1 MTIRINADL
10 LIPGRGEP
18 ITDGAVVIDGSTI
31 AYAGPASDAPDTPD
45 AEVGDVPTVLPG
57 LWECHG
63 HFIGERSPDPEM
75 WAKGSPVTRT
85 ARAVADVSRTLD
97 GGITSVR
104 ELGGLGLMMQ
114 PAIADGSM
122 RGPTIYGAGDVLS
135 TTGGHGD
142 THAFPLDWVQS
153 GSGFGVLCDGVPE
166 CLKAVRLQLR
176 GGARVIKVC
185 ASGGVISEVDD
196 PIHQQFSGEEL
207 HAIVAEAGRA
217 ERVVA
222 AHCHGKAGI
231 MAALDAGVKTIE
243 HGSYLDEEAALLMI
257 ERDAILVPTR
267 SIVAQLPEMEDILP
281 RYAYEKGVA
290 IADRHAEALKIAI
303 AAGVTIAMGTDFFIS
318 GDAYGRNSLE
328 IRHLQDAGMSALE
341 AIEAAT
347 ATGPLTLGPQAPAS
361 GQLVAGYD
369 ADVIAIDF
377 NPLADNTGWG
387 DRDRVTH
394 VWKSGHPVKQ
404 PAMTSPAFVIRN
416 T

>member
-1 MTIRINADL
+1 MTIRIEADL

-18 ITDGAVVIDGSTI
+18 IAVGTVVIDGSTI
-31 AYAGPASDAPDTPD
+31 VYAGPASDAPATPD
-45 AEVGDVPTVLPG
+45 TEVSNVPTVLPG

-63 HFIGERSPDPEM
+63 HFLGEQTPDPER
-75 WAKGSPVTRT
+75 WAKGSPVTQT
-85 ARAVADVSRTLD
+85 ARAVADVRRTLE

-104 ELGGLGLMMQ
+104 ETGGLGLMMQ

-122 RGPTIYGAGDVLS
+122 IGPTIYGAGNVLS

-142 THAFPLDWVQS
+142 AHALPLDWGQS
-153 GSGFGVLCDGVPE
+153 GSGFGLMCDGVPE
-166 CLKAVRLQLR
+166 CLKAGRLQLR
-176 GGARVIKVC
+176 RGASVIKIC
-185 ASGGVISEVDD
+185 ASGGVLSEVDN

-207 HAIVAEAGRA
+207 RAIIEEAGRA

-243 HGSYLDEEAALLMI
+243 HGSYLDEEAANLMI

-267 SIVAQLPEMEDILP
+267 YIVAQLVEMEDILP

-303 AAGVTIAMGTDFFIS
+303 AAGVTIAMGTDIFIS
-318 GDAYGRNSLE
+318 GDGYGRNSLE
-328 IRHLQDAGMSALE
+328 IRHLQDAGMSALG

-377 NPLADNTGWG
+377 DPLDDNTGWG
-387 DRDRVTH
+387 DRERVTH
-394 VWKSGHPVKQ
+394 VWKSGQAVKS
-404 PAMTSPAFVIRN
+404 T
-416 T
+416 

>member
-1 MTIRINADL
+1 MSVRINADL
-10 LIPGRGEP
+10 LIPGRGDP
-18 ITDGAVVIDGSTI
+18 VSDGTVVIDGSTI
-31 AYAGPASDAPDTPD
+31 TYAGPASDAPATPD
-45 AEVGDVPTVLPG
+45 AAVSSVPTVLPG

-63 HFIGERSPDPEM
+63 HFIGEHTPDPET
-75 WAKGSPVTRT
+75 WAKGSPITQT
-85 ARAVADVSRTLD
+85 ARAVADVRRTLD

-104 ELGGLGLMMQ
+104 ETGGLGLMMQ
-114 PAIADGSM
+114 PAIKDGSM
-122 RGPTIYGAGDVLS
+122 TGPTIYGAGDVLS

-153 GSGFGVLCDGVPE
+153 GSGFGVMCDGVPE

-176 GGARVIKVC
+176 RGARVIKIC
-185 ASGGVISEVDD
+185 ASGGVLSEVDN

-207 HAIVAEAGRA
+207 RAIVEEAGRA

-243 HGSYLDEEAALLMI
+243 HGSYLDEEAAQLMI

-267 SIVAQLPEMEDILP
+267 YIVAQLVEMEDILT

-290 IADRHAEALKIAI
+290 IADRHAEGLKIAI
-303 AAGVTIAMGTDFFIS
+303 AAGVTIAMGTDIFIS
-318 GDAYGRNSLE
+318 GDGYGRNSLE

-377 NPLADNTGWG
+377 DPLDDNTGWG
-387 DRDRVTH
+387 DRERVTH
-394 VWKSGHPVKQ
+394 VWKQGQAVKR
-404 PAMTSPAFVIRN
+404 PALA
-416 T
+416 

>member
-1 MTIRINADL
+1 MSVRVNADL
-10 LIPGRGEP
+10 LIPGRGDP
-18 ITDGAVVIDGSTI
+18 ITDGTVVIDGSTI
-31 AYAGPASDAPDTPD
+31 TYAGPASNAPVTPD
-45 AEVGDVPTVLPG
+45 AAVSNVPTVLPG

-63 HFIGERSPDPEM
+63 HFIGEHTPDPET
-75 WAKGSPVTRT
+75 WAKGSPITQT
-85 ARAVADVSRTLD
+85 ARAVADVRRTLD

-104 ELGGLGLMMQ
+104 ETGGLGLMMQ
-114 PAIADGSM
+114 PAIKDGSM
-122 RGPTIYGAGDVLS
+122 TGPTIYGAGDVLS

-153 GSGFGVLCDGVPE
+153 GSGFGVMCDGVPE

-176 GGARVIKVC
+176 RGASVIKIC
-185 ASGGVISEVDD
+185 ASGGVLSEVDN

-207 HAIVAEAGRA
+207 RAMVEEAGRA

-243 HGSYLDEEAALLMI
+243 HGSYLDEEAAQLMI

-267 SIVAQLPEMEDILP
+267 YIVAQLVEMEDLLT
-281 RYAYEKGVA
+281 RYAYEKGVL
-290 IADRHAEALKIAI
+290 IADRHAEGLKIAV
-303 AAGVTIAMGTDFFIS
+303 AAGVTIAMGTDIFIS
-318 GDAYGRNSLE
+318 GDGYGRNSLE

-377 NPLADNTGWG
+377 DPLDDNTGWG
-387 DRDRVTH
+387 DRKRVTH
-394 VWKSGHPVKQ
+394 VWKQGQAVKR
-404 PAMTSPAFVIRN
+404 PALA
-416 T
+416 

>member
-1 MTIRINADL
+1 MSVRVNADL
-10 LIPGRGEP
+10 LIPGRGDP
-18 ITDGAVVIDGSTI
+18 ITDGTVVIDGSTI
-31 AYAGPASDAPDTPD
+31 TYAGPASNAPVTPD
-45 AEVGDVPTVLPG
+45 AAVSNVPTVLPG

-63 HFIGERSPDPEM
+63 HFIGEHTPDPET
-75 WAKGSPVTRT
+75 WAKGSPITQT
-85 ARAVADVSRTLD
+85 ARAVADVRRTLD

-104 ELGGLGLMMQ
+104 ETGGLGLMMQ
-114 PAIADGSM
+114 PAIKDGSM
-122 RGPTIYGAGDVLS
+122 TGPTIYGAGDVLS

-153 GSGFGVLCDGVPE
+153 GSGFGVMCDGVPE

-176 GGARVIKVC
+176 RGASVIKIC
-185 ASGGVISEVDD
+185 ASGGVLSEVDN

-207 HAIVAEAGRA
+207 RAMVEEAGRA

-243 HGSYLDEEAALLMI
+243 HGSYLDEEAAQLMI

-267 SIVAQLPEMEDILP
+267 YIVAQLVEMEEILT
-281 RYAYEKGVA
+281 RYAYEKAVL
-290 IADRHAEALKIAI
+290 IADRHAEGLKIAV
-303 AAGVTIAMGTDFFIS
+303 AAGVTIAMGTDIFIS
-318 GDAYGRNSLE
+318 GDGYGRNSLE

-377 NPLADNTGWG
+377 DPLDDNTGWG
-387 DRDRVTH
+387 DRERVTH
-394 VWKSGHPVKQ
+394 VWKQGQAVKQ
-404 PAMTSPAFVIRN
+404 PAL
-416 T
+416 

>member
-1 MTIRINADL
+1 MSVRINADL
-10 LIPGRGEP
+10 LIPGRGDP
-18 ITDGAVVIDGSTI
+18 VSDGTVVIDGSTI
-31 AYAGPASDAPDTPD
+31 TYAGPASDAPVTPD
-45 AEVGDVPTVLPG
+45 AAVSSVPTVLPG
-57 LWECHG
+57 LRECHG
-63 HFIGERSPDPEM
+63 HFIGEHTPDPET
-75 WAKGSPVTRT
+75 WAKGSPITQT
-85 ARAVADVSRTLD
+85 ARAVADVRRTLD

-104 ELGGLGLMMQ
+104 ETGGLGLMMQ
-114 PAIADGSM
+114 PAIKDGSM
-122 RGPTIYGAGDVLS
+122 TGPTIYGAGDVLS

-142 THAFPLDWVQS
+142 THSFPLDWVQS
-153 GSGFGVLCDGVPE
+153 GSGFGVMCDGVPE

-176 GGARVIKVC
+176 RGASVIKIC
-185 ASGGVISEVDD
+185 ASGGVLSEVDN

-207 HAIVAEAGRA
+207 RAIVEEAGRA

-243 HGSYLDEEAALLMI
+243 HGSYLDEEAAQLMI

-267 SIVAQLPEMEDILP
+267 YIVAQLVEMEDILT

-290 IADRHAEALKIAI
+290 IADRHAEGLKIAI
-303 AAGVTIAMGTDFFIS
+303 AAGVTIAMGTDIFIS
-318 GDAYGRNSLE
+318 GDGYGRNSLE

-377 NPLADNTGWG
+377 DPLDDNTGWG
-387 DRDRVTH
+387 DRERVTH
-394 VWKSGHPVKQ
+394 VWKQGQAVKR
-404 PAMTSPAFVIRN
+404 PALA
-416 T
+416 

>member
-1 MTIRINADL
+1 VSVRINADL
-10 LIPGRGEP
+10 LIPGRGDP
-18 ITDGAVVIDGSTI
+18 VTDGTVVIDGSTI
-31 AYAGPASDAPDTPD
+31 TYAGPASDAPATPD
-45 AEVGDVPTVLPG
+45 AAVSSVPTVLPG

-63 HFIGERSPDPEM
+63 HFIGEHTPDPET
-75 WAKGSPVTRT
+75 WAKGSPITQT
-85 ARAVADVSRTLD
+85 ARAVADVRRTLD

-104 ELGGLGLMMQ
+104 ETGGLGLMMQ
-114 PAIADGSM
+114 PAIKDGSM
-122 RGPTIYGAGDVLS
+122 TGPTIYGAGDVLS

-153 GSGFGVLCDGVPE
+153 GSGFGVMCDGVPE

-176 GGARVIKVC
+176 RGARVIKIC
-185 ASGGVISEVDD
+185 ASGGVLSEVDN

-207 HAIVAEAGRA
+207 RAIVEEAGRA

-243 HGSYLDEEAALLMI
+243 HGSYLDEEAAQLMI

-267 SIVAQLPEMEDILP
+267 YIVAQLVEMEDILT

-290 IADRHAEALKIAI
+290 IADRHAEGLKIAI
-303 AAGVTIAMGTDFFIS
+303 AAGVTIAMGTDIFIS
-318 GDAYGRNSLE
+318 GDGYGRNSLE

-377 NPLADNTGWG
+377 DPLDDNTGWG
-387 DRDRVTH
+387 DRERVTH
-394 VWKSGHPVKQ
+394 VWKQGQAVKR
-404 PAMTSPAFVIRN
+404 PALA
-416 T
+416 

>member
-1 MTIRINADL
+1 MIRIQADL

-18 ITDGAVVIDGSTI
+18 IADGTVVIDGSTI
-31 AYAGPASDAPDTPD
+31 AYAGPASDAPVAPE
-45 AEVGDVPTVLPG
+45 AEVSNVPTVLPG

-63 HFIGERSPDPEM
+63 HFIGEHTPDPET
-75 WAKGSPVTRT
+75 WAKGSPITQT
-85 ARAVADVSRTLD
+85 ARAVADVRRTLD

-104 ELGGLGLMMQ
+104 EAGGLGLMMQ

-122 RGPTIYGAGDVLS
+122 TGPTIYGAGDVLS

-153 GSGFGVLCDGVPE
+153 GSGFGVMCDGVPE
-166 CLKAVRLQLR
+166 CLKAVRIQLR
-176 GGARVIKVC
+176 RGASVIKIC
-185 ASGGVISEVDD
+185 ASGGVISEVDN

-207 HAIVAEAGRA
+207 RAIVEEAGRA

-243 HGSYLDEEAALLMI
+243 HGSYLDEEAAQLMI
-257 ERDAILVPTR
+257 ELDAILVPTR
-267 SIVAQLPEMEDILP
+267 YIVAQLAEMEDILP

-303 AAGVTIAMGTDFFIS
+303 AAGVTIAMGTDIFIS
-318 GDAYGRNSLE
+318 GDGYGRNSRE

-377 NPLADNTGWG
+377 DPLEDSTGWG
-387 DRDRVTH
+387 DPERVTH
-394 VWKSGHPVKQ
+394 VWKSGKAVKT
-404 PAMTSPAFVIRN
+404 PS
-416 T
+416 

>member
-1 MTIRINADL
+1 MSVRINADL
-10 LIPGRGEP
+10 LIPGRGDP
-18 ITDGAVVIDGSTI
+18 VTDGTVVIDGSTI
-31 AYAGPASDAPDTPD
+31 TYAGPASDAPATPD
-45 AEVGDVPTVLPG
+45 AAVSSVPTVLPG

-63 HFIGERSPDPEM
+63 HFIGEHTPDPET
-75 WAKGSPVTRT
+75 WAKGSPITQT
-85 ARAVADVSRTLD
+85 ARAVADVRRTLD

-104 ELGGLGLMMQ
+104 ETGGLGLMMQ
-114 PAIADGSM
+114 PAIKDGSM
-122 RGPTIYGAGDVLS
+122 TGPTIYGAGDVLS

-153 GSGFGVLCDGVPE
+153 GSGFGVMCDGVPE

-176 GGARVIKVC
+176 RGASVIKIC
-185 ASGGVISEVDD
+185 ASGGVLSEVDN

-207 HAIVAEAGRA
+207 RAMVEEAGRA

-243 HGSYLDEEAALLMI
+243 HGSYLDEEAAQLMI

-267 SIVAQLPEMEDILP
+267 YIVAQLVEMEDILT
-281 RYAYEKGVA
+281 RYAYEKAVL
-290 IADRHAEALKIAI
+290 IADRHAEGLKIAV
-303 AAGVTIAMGTDFFIS
+303 AAGVTIAMGTDIFIS
-318 GDAYGRNSLE
+318 GDGYGRNSLE

-377 NPLADNTGWG
+377 DPLDDNTGWG
-387 DRDRVTH
+387 DRERVTH
-394 VWKSGHPVKQ
+394 VWKQGQAVKR
-404 PAMTSPAFVIRN
+404 PALA
-416 T
+416 

>member
-1 MTIRINADL
+1 MSVRINADL
-10 LIPGRGEP
+10 LIPGRGDP
-18 ITDGAVVIDGSTI
+18 VTDGTVVIDGSTI
-31 AYAGPASDAPDTPD
+31 TYAGPASDAPVTPD
-45 AEVGDVPTVLPG
+45 AAVSSVPTVLPG

-63 HFIGERSPDPEM
+63 HFIGEHTPDPET
-75 WAKGSPVTRT
+75 WAKGSPITQT
-85 ARAVADVSRTLD
+85 ARAVADVRRTLD

-104 ELGGLGLMMQ
+104 ETGGLGLMMQ
-114 PAIADGSM
+114 PAIKDGSM
-122 RGPTIYGAGDVLS
+122 TGPTIYGAGDVLS

-153 GSGFGVLCDGVPE
+153 GSGFGVMCDGVPE

-176 GGARVIKVC
+176 RGASVIKIC
-185 ASGGVISEVDD
+185 ASGGVLSEVDN

-207 HAIVAEAGRA
+207 RAIVEEAGRA

-243 HGSYLDEEAALLMI
+243 HGSYLDEEAAQLMI

-267 SIVAQLPEMEDILP
+267 YIVAQLVEMEDILT

-290 IADRHAEALKIAI
+290 IADRHAEGLKIAI
-303 AAGVTIAMGTDFFIS
+303 AAGVTIAMGTDIFIS
-318 GDAYGRNSLE
+318 GDGYGRNSLE

-377 NPLADNTGWG
+377 DPLDDNTGWG
-387 DRDRVTH
+387 DRERVTH
-394 VWKSGHPVKQ
+394 VWKQGQAVKR
-404 PAMTSPAFVIRN
+404 PALA
-416 T
+416 

>member
-1 MTIRINADL
+1 MSVRVNADL
-10 LIPGRGEP
+10 LIPGRGDP
-18 ITDGAVVIDGSTI
+18 ITDGTVVIDGSTI
-31 AYAGPASDAPDTPD
+31 TYAGPASNAPVTPD
-45 AEVGDVPTVLPG
+45 AAVSNVPTVLPG

-63 HFIGERSPDPEM
+63 HFIGEHTPDPET
-75 WAKGSPVTRT
+75 WAKGSPITQT
-85 ARAVADVSRTLD
+85 ARAVADVRRTLD

-104 ELGGLGLMMQ
+104 ETGGLGLMMQ
-114 PAIADGSM
+114 PAIKDGSM
-122 RGPTIYGAGDVLS
+122 TGPTIYGAGDVLS

-153 GSGFGVLCDGVPE
+153 GSGFGVMCDGVPE

-176 GGARVIKVC
+176 RGASVIKIC
-185 ASGGVISEVDD
+185 ASGGVLSEVDN

-207 HAIVAEAGRA
+207 RAMVEEAGRA

-243 HGSYLDEEAALLMI
+243 HGSYLDEEAAQLMI

-267 SIVAQLPEMEDILP
+267 YIVAQLVEMEDLLT
-281 RYAYEKGVA
+281 RYAYEKGVL
-290 IADRHAEALKIAI
+290 IADRHAEGLKIAV
-303 AAGVTIAMGTDFFIS
+303 AAGVTIAMGTDIFIS
-318 GDAYGRNSLE
+318 GDGYGRNSLE

-377 NPLADNTGWG
+377 DPLDDNTGWG
-387 DRDRVTH
+387 DRERVTH
-394 VWKSGHPVKQ
+394 VWKQGQAVKR
-404 PAMTSPAFVIRN
+404 PALA
-416 T
+416 

>member
-1 MTIRINADL
+1 MSVRVNADL
-10 LIPGRGEP
+10 LIPGRGDP
-18 ITDGAVVIDGSTI
+18 ITDGTVVIDGSTI
-31 AYAGPASDAPDTPD
+31 TYAGPASNAPVTPD
-45 AEVGDVPTVLPG
+45 AAVSNVPTVLPG

-63 HFIGERSPDPEM
+63 HFIGEHTPDPET
-75 WAKGSPVTRT
+75 WAKGSPITQT
-85 ARAVADVSRTLD
+85 ARAVADVRRTLD

-104 ELGGLGLMMQ
+104 ETGGLGLMMQ
-114 PAIADGSM
+114 PAIKDGSM
-122 RGPTIYGAGDVLS
+122 TGPTIYGAGDVLS

-153 GSGFGVLCDGVPE
+153 GSGFGVMCDGVPE

-176 GGARVIKVC
+176 RGASVIKIC
-185 ASGGVISEVDD
+185 ASGGVLSEVDN

-207 HAIVAEAGRA
+207 RAMVEEAGRA

-243 HGSYLDEEAALLMI
+243 HGSYLDEEAAQLMI

-267 SIVAQLPEMEDILP
+267 YIVAQLVEMEEILT
-281 RYAYEKGVA
+281 RYAYEKAVL
-290 IADRHAEALKIAI
+290 IADRHAEGLKIAV
-303 AAGVTIAMGTDFFIS
+303 AAGVTIAMGTDIFIS
-318 GDAYGRNSLE
+318 GDGYGRNSLE

-377 NPLADNTGWG
+377 DPLDDNTGWG
-387 DRDRVTH
+387 DRERVTH
-394 VWKSGHPVKQ
+394 VWKQGQAVKR
-404 PAMTSPAFVIRN
+404 PALA
-416 T
+416 

>member
-1 MTIRINADL
+1 MSVRINADL
-10 LIPGRGEP
+10 LIPGRGDP
-18 ITDGAVVIDGSTI
+18 VTDGTVVIDGSTI
-31 AYAGPASDAPDTPD
+31 TYAGPASDAPATPD
-45 AEVGDVPTVLPG
+45 AAVSSVPTVLPG

-63 HFIGERSPDPEM
+63 HFIGEHTPDPET
-75 WAKGSPVTRT
+75 WAKGSPITQT
-85 ARAVADVSRTLD
+85 ARAVADVRRTLD

-104 ELGGLGLMMQ
+104 ETGGLGLMMQ
-114 PAIADGSM
+114 PAIKDGSM
-122 RGPTIYGAGDVLS
+122 TGPTIYGAGDVLS

-153 GSGFGVLCDGVPE
+153 GSGFGVMCDGVPE

-176 GGARVIKVC
+176 RGARVIKIC
-185 ASGGVISEVDD
+185 ASGGVLSEVDN

-207 HAIVAEAGRA
+207 RAIVEEAGRA

-243 HGSYLDEEAALLMI
+243 HGSYLDEEAAQLMI

-267 SIVAQLPEMEDILP
+267 YIVAQLVEMEDILT

-290 IADRHAEALKIAI
+290 IADRHAEGLKIAI
-303 AAGVTIAMGTDFFIS
+303 AAGVTIAMGTDIFIS
-318 GDAYGRNSLE
+318 GDGYGRNSLE

-377 NPLADNTGWG
+377 DPLDDNTGWG
-387 DRDRVTH
+387 DRERVTH
-394 VWKSGHPVKQ
+394 VWKQGQAVKR
-404 PAMTSPAFVIRN
+404 PALA
-416 T
+416 

>member
-1 MTIRINADL
+1 MSVRINADL
-10 LIPGRGEP
+10 LIPGRGDP
-18 ITDGAVVIDGSTI
+18 VTDGTVVIDGSTI
-31 AYAGPASDAPDTPD
+31 TYAGPASDAPATPD
-45 AEVGDVPTVLPG
+45 AAVSSVPTVLPG

-63 HFIGERSPDPEM
+63 HFIGEHTPDPET
-75 WAKGSPVTRT
+75 WAKGSPITQT
-85 ARAVADVSRTLD
+85 ARAVADVRRTLD

-104 ELGGLGLMMQ
+104 ETGGLGLMMQ
-114 PAIADGSM
+114 PAIKDGSM
-122 RGPTIYGAGDVLS
+122 TGPTIYGAGDVLS

-153 GSGFGVLCDGVPE
+153 GSGFGVMCDGVPE

-176 GGARVIKVC
+176 RGARVIKIC
-185 ASGGVISEVDD
+185 ASGGVLSEVDN

-207 HAIVAEAGRA
+207 RAIVEEAGRA

-243 HGSYLDEEAALLMI
+243 HGSYLDEEAAQLMI

-267 SIVAQLPEMEDILP
+267 YIVAQLVEMEDILT

-290 IADRHAEALKIAI
+290 IADRHAEGLKIAI
-303 AAGVTIAMGTDFFIS
+303 AAGVTIAMGTDIFIS
-318 GDAYGRNSLE
+318 GDGYGRNSLE

-377 NPLADNTGWG
+377 DPLDDNTGWG
-387 DRDRVTH
+387 DRERVTH
-394 VWKSGHPVKQ
+394 VWKQGQAVKR
-404 PAMTSPAFVIRN
+404 PAFA
-416 T
+416 